1 MKLTDRHT
9 DKMTMQALDEGDALG
24 VHVEYEASAQ
34 GVAAALDITLDEYA
48 QEHLL
53 REWMAIRLHQQG
65 HGALARG
72 LRRSPAD
79 LGLMEKVLSFVAVEV
94 SR

>member
-24 VHVEYEASAQ
+24 LHVEYDASAH
-34 GVAAALDITLDEYA
+34 GVSTSLGITLDEKA
-48 QEHLL
+48 QELL
-53 REWMAIRLHQQG
+53 LEEWLAIRFKQQGNRHLANALHQYPTA
-65 HGALARG
+65 H
-72 LRRSPAD
+72 D
-79 LGLMEKVLSFVAVEV
+79 LMAKVLAFVAVEV

>member
-9 DKMTMQALDEGDALG
+9 DKMTVQPLDEGDTFGL
-24 VHVEYEASAQ
+24 HVEYDDTAH
-34 GVAAALDITLDEYA
+34 GVSSSLGITLGEYE

-53 REWMAIRLHQQG
+53 REWLAIRLHQAG

-72 LRRSPAD
+72 LRRAPAD

>member
-9 DKMTMQALDEGDALG
+9 EKMTMQALDEGDGLG
-24 VHVEYEASAQ
+24 LHVEYDDSAH
-34 GVAAALDITLDEYA
+34 GVVSALDITLDEYA

-72 LRRSPAD
+72 LRRASAD
-79 LGLMEKVLSFVAVEV
+79 LGLMQKVLTLVAVEV